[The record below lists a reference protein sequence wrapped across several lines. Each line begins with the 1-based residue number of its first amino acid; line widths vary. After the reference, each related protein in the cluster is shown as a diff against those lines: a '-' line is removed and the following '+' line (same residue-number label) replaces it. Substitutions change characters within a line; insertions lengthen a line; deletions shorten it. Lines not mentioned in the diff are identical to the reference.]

1 MEKRLAKAAL
11 FDGLASVAQALG
23 NGPRIARAVE
33 NANGRALAHAPAVPA
48 ADVL

>member
-23 NGPRIARAVE
+23 NGPLARAVE
-33 NANGRALAHAPAVPA
+33 NANGRAPAHAPAVPA
-48 ADVL
+48 AEVL